1 MKKNKVVFNKN
12 SLVNQVSRLEEF
24 RDVVL
29 ILISRGEEITIK
41 NISELTGISK
51 ESLYRKMSELK

>member
-1 MKKNKVVFNKN
+1 MSKNTQINKN

-29 ILISRGEEITIK
+29 ILILRGEEISIK
-41 NISELTGISK
+41 SISDLTGISK
-51 ESLYRKMSELK
+51 ESLYRKANELK